1 MLSLRHVRKPFVLNR
16 IWFMNSHIQ
25 GQRNLESEVIDR
37 TWWKRCT
44 ARSFHTEIVVNRWK
58 RSTSTVFT
66 LHNEKTPSPGTRA
79 SASRRRDRSLARS
92 ALAPNPPNK
101 AESPPHATQP
111 THTCSTRSI
120 QARAQPRRQEPC
132 RGATRQNGRKRRARL
147 SRCVV
152 RAVWHRTSSSSHQ
165 IRGQPNS
172 FNLISNKSWA
182 R

>member
-79 SASRRRDRSLARS
+79 SASRRRDRSLARRS
-92 ALAPNPPNK
+92 RQTHRIK
-101 AESPPHATQP
+101 QSPRRTQ
-111 THTCSTRSI
+111 RSRRT
-120 QARAQPRRQEPC
+120 RAQPDRS
-132 RGATRQNGRKRRARL
+132 RRARSHAGRSRAAAPHDKTGASDARDSRDAL
-147 SRCVV
+147 SELFDTGLALV
-152 RAVWHRTSSSSHQ
+152 
-165 IRGQPNS
+165 
-172 FNLISNKSWA
+172 LIKLEVSQTILT
-182 R
+182 